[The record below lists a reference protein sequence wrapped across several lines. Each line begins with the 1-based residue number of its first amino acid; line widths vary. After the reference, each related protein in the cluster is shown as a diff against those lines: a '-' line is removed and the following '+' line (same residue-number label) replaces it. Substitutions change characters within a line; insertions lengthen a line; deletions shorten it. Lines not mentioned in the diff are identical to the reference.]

1 MGDLKP
7 QTLVDVGTN
16 NKLMPPTSQ
25 SDLDIFIPG
34 ELLYKKDGAAWSTF

>member
-7 QTLVDVGTN
+7 QTLIDVGTN

-34 ELLYKKDGAAWSTF
+34 ELSNKKGRGAWSTF